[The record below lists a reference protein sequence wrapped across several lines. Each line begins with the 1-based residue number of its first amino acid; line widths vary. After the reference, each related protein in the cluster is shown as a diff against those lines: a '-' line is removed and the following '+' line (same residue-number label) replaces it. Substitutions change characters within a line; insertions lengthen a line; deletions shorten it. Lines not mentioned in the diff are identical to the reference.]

1 MIKTK
6 VDAGVCGFQ
15 TEIEA
20 ICEDYQHVSFKIDSN
35 CKNIQELAAKIPAVD
50 AFQEIQK
57 GFGGVILTETRNNH
71 KSNCAGC
78 VVPVA
83 IFKTMQAAASLALP
97 KNATIDIL
105 KTE

>member
-20 ICEDYQHVSFKIDSN
+20 RCEDYQNVSFQIESN
-35 CKNIQELAAKIPAVD
+35 CKNIQELAAKISTVD
-50 AFQEIQK
+50 AFEEIKK
-57 GFGGVILTETRNNH
+57 GFDGVIMREARDNH

-78 VVPVA
+78 VVPPA

-97 KNATIDIL
+97 KNASIEIS
-105 KTE
+105 KKE